1 MLKSLFISNYALISN
16 LRIDFDG
23 GFSVITGETGAG
35 KSIIVGALSLIQGQ
49 RADTRVVKEGTQ
61 KSVVEAGFDIEN
73 YNLKSFFEEN
83 ELDYNPVC
91 LVRREITINGKS
103 RAFINDTPVSLNAL
117 RDLSNRLL
125 DIHSQHENLLL
136 STEDYQLQVVDAI
149 ARNKAELTDYQQAYE
164 AWNKARIE
172 LQKLKRETDRQTADL
187 DYLQFQLSQLDD
199 AKLTEGEQAE
209 LEAELDTLS
218 HVEEIKHELQ
228 QAELLLSSEEFNVV
242 NAVRET
248 GNSLLKIKNYLP
260 EVDEW
265 AERLTSLHIELKDIA
280 LEISSTQEQ
289 IDFNP
294 EKLQFVDDRLST
306 LFALQKKFKV
316 TSESELIALR
326 EEYRGQ
332 LSRIDNFDE
341 ELGNAEEMV
350 RMAFETL
357 KIKAAALTASRKRA
371 KPVIEKY
378 LIEQL
383 LLLGMAD
390 VQFVVNLKNNVTY
403 TEKGYDTVEFMFSAN
418 KNRSVQAVA
427 EIASGGEISRLM
439 LAIKSLLIDKS
450 DLPTIIFDEIDTG
463 VSGEIAGRMGEIMRK
478 MSRGT
483 QVITITHLPQI
494 ASKGSA
500 HYLVYKDNSGIT
512 TETFIK
518 LLTEQERI
526 REIAQMVSG
535 KTVTDA
541 ALMNAREL
549 LNN

>member
-248 GNSLLKIKNYLP
+248 GNVVLKIKNYLP
-260 EVDEW
+260 EAGEW
-265 AERLTSLHIELKDIA
+265 TERLTSLHIELKDIA